1 VISSE
6 RRANARALPA
16 VCDKSATPH
25 LLISAGCANA
35 VAVLGGLLLAVP
47 DWARLSIRASVL
59 PVVSR
64 TVLMPDLQQC
74 LQAGALSRANI
85 ARRQMTEGS
94 YDDGGGEGAPAPPC
108 NRAREHGAVTGT
120 AT

>member
-1 VISSE
+1 
-6 RRANARALPA
+6 
-16 VCDKSATPH
+16 
-25 LLISAGCANA
+25 

-85 ARRQMTEGS
+85 ARRQTARPLS
-94 YDDGGGEGAPAPPC
+94 AFV
-108 NRAREHGAVTGT
+108 RAFVMRA
-120 AT
+120 